1 MILLALA
8 KLAIE
13 RPGWDNA
20 LSDIARLMDGN
31 LAMYNEMKKTAE
43 LGVLSDPVPDL
54 KSITVEQRLGAAIL
68 HYGHGDRI
76 GFTSGLEH
84 ALELL
89 RPDGWKHIA
98 PAWLRL
104 KPSDNPGIPDVE
116 PPDLKDTT
124 PEQRVRAAAV
134 YYRRK
139 GYQADF
145 ASGLDHALLIMQP
158 NGWEHIAPAWLR
170 LRPRKRP
177 MGVRRVASASPGLN
191 SGDLMQAMC
200 SGPNQPGSVA

>member
-1 MILLALA
+1 MNMSNMSITIREEERQMILLALA

-89 RPDGWKHIA
+89 RP
-98 PAWLRL
+98 
-104 KPSDNPGIPDVE
+104 
-116 PPDLKDTT
+116 
-124 PEQRVRAAAV
+124 
-134 YYRRK
+134 
-139 GYQADF
+139 
-145 ASGLDHALLIMQP
+145 GLYARGQ
-158 NGWEHIAPAWLR
+158 
-170 LRPRKRP
+170 
-177 MGVRRVASASPGLN
+177 
-191 SGDLMQAMC
+191 
-200 SGPNQPGSVA
+200 